1 MNKIILFLFALVFM
15 ACDESNLSI
24 NSKAPDIFAKTTNNE
39 NVKLLRNG
47 IEIVEFWENGCAACL
62 KVMAN
67 LNDYAVKN
75 NIKIY
80 AINSIDDLKVIKKH
94 EDEHNYES
102 MIFLKDQQDIS
113 WSRYEIF
120 AVPTLF
126 IIKDGIL
133 VEKILGDRGFNYI
146 KEKIERNL

>member
-1 MNKIILFLFALVFM
+1 MNKLFLVVFALFFV
-15 ACDESNLSI
+15 ACDNAKLSL
-24 NSKAPDIFAKTTNNE
+24 NEKAPEILAKDTKGNNI
-39 NVKLLRNG
+39 KLTRQG

-62 KVMAN
+62 KVMAS
-67 LNDYAVKN
+67 LNDYALSN

-80 AINSIDDLKVIKKH
+80 AINSIDDLKTIKKH
-94 EDEHNYES
+94 ENEHNYDA
-102 MIFLKDQQDIS
+102 MIFLKDQQDIT

-126 IIKDGIL
+126 ILKDGVY

-146 KEKIERNL
+146 QEKIKGYL